1 MNWERILLSESSLLI
16 GSRNRQI
23 IMKTIFL
30 IGALLGV
37 FNLSEAI
44 PINAPSDMIG
54 TGSLVGTYAYLW
66 DVGSLVIPKGDQ
78 ITSASISFTS
88 VTETAGGSGNDISV
102 DFGRIFSGMS
112 FSGTGTG
119 VKSGQLTGY
128 LPGAGKDSTTNYV
141 DNDALG
147 DAFSQNNTI
156 KSNGYYNAYSLGKQ
170 SFPSLNV
177 TTNFTFN
184 FTTNELA
191 ALDNY
196 VTGLWGFEIDPDCHF
211 NVGAICFNYTIGPTN
226 NVRPAPDAPA
236 TAGLISLSL
245 LGMLIVHAKFAKN
258 FSRKNFNASLLKN
271 RRM

>member
-1 MNWERILLSESSLLI
+1 
-16 GSRNRQI
+16 
-23 IMKTIFL
+23 MKKIFL
-30 IGALLGV
+30 IGALVGV
-37 FNLSEAI
+37 FSLSEAI
-44 PINAPSDMIG
+44 PINAPADMIG

-66 DVGSLVIPKGDQ
+66 DVGPLVIPKGDQ

-128 LPGAGKDSTTNYV
+128 LPGAGTDSTTNYI

-147 DAFSQNNTI
+147 DAFLQNTTI

-177 TTNFTFN
+177 TTNFTFT

-211 NVGAICFNYTIGPTN
+211 NVGALCFNYTIAPTN
-226 NVRPAPDAPA
+226 NVRTAPDAPA
-236 TAGLISLSL
+236 TAGLVGLSL

-258 FSRKNFNASLLKN
+258 FSLKNFNASLIKN